1 LKPLDFIRLARLMV
15 SSQRAKPNQV
25 ALRRAVSTAYYAL
38 FHTLANCGADQLV
51 GTAGADR
58 SNEAWRQVYRALE
71 HSRANGACKNSSM
84 MSKFPKEI
92 QDFGNSFVTMQAK
105 RHNADY
111 EPTARF
117 AKSEVVEDIKAVAEA
132 IQAFNKTEVKDRRAF
147 AAYVLFKNRE
157 KTP

>member
-1 LKPLDFIRLARLMV
+1 
-15 SSQRAKPNQV
+15 
-25 ALRRAVSTAYYAL
+25 
-38 FHTLANCGADQLV
+38 
-51 GTAGADR
+51 
-58 SNEAWRQVYRALE
+58 
-71 HSRANGACKNSSM
+71 M